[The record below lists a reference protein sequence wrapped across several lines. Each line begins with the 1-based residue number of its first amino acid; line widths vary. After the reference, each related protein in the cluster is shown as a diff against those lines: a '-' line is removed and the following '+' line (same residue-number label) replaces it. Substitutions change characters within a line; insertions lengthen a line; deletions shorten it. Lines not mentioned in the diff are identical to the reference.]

1 MSGELDSRKDSYS
14 TKFKQRPQILLKL
27 NFKSCVNQSY
37 LVYVLLIIGPFD

>member
-27 NFKSCVNQSY
+27 SFKKLCESKLSGLC
-37 LVYVLLIIGPFD
+37 PFDNRAI